1 LRLKVR
7 SPRDFGAAVVFALVG
22 AAGLFFGRDL
32 AFGTA
37 ADMGPGYFPVILSAL
52 ILALGLGL
60 GFRATAVEG
69 PAIEAVRLRPLLL
82 INAAILLF
90 GYLMPRVGLALTTL
104 LLTLL
109 AAYARREVRLGET
122 LLLGAA
128 LALFSV
134 GVFVYAL
141 GQPLSPWWGN

>member
-1 LRLKVR
+1 MRLKVR

-37 ADMGPGYFPVILSAL
+37 ADMGPGYFPMILSAL

-60 GFRATAVEG
+60 GSRATAVEG
-69 PAIEAVRLRPLLL
+69 PSIEAVRLRPLLL